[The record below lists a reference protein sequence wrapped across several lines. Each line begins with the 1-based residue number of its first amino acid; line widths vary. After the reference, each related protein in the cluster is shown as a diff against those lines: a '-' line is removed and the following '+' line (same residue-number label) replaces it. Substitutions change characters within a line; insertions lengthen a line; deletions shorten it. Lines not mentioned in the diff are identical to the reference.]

1 MISYTGS
8 PSDGFVV
15 TSALDREHIKQ
26 NWWQLLSAKER
37 EELIRAQRCQL
48 NLGQVKRIDSAGLAW
63 LINAMRDTKQQGI
76 QLQLESIPDKLIK
89 LAKISDVEDFLTV
102 E

>member
-1 MISYTGS
+1 MITYTGNAT
-8 PSDGFVV
+8 DGFVV

-26 NWWQLLSAKER
+26 NWWQLLSSEER
-37 EELIRAQRCQL
+37 EELIRTQQCQL
-48 NLGQVKRIDSAGLAW
+48 NLGQVERIDSAGLAW
-63 LINAMRDTKQQGI
+63 LINAMRDTKQRDI
-76 QLQLESIPDKLIK
+76 QLQLQSIPDKLIK